1 MLLPTVT
8 VVLFQS
14 NVATKLITNS
24 GNEETGE
31 NFKVHISKLV
41 LKKKKIWELN
51 FVMGCVPNPPTYT
64 THLLIEEYPSKTRS
78 GNNLCKFRHKTRI

>member
-8 VVLFQS
+8 IVLFQS

-31 NFKVHISKLV
+31 NFKAHISKLV
-41 LKKKKIWELN
+41 LKKKK
-51 FVMGCVPNPPTYT
+51 
-64 THLLIEEYPSKTRS
+64 KS
-78 GNNLCKFRHKTRI
+78 GS

>member
-8 VVLFQS
+8 IVLFQS

-31 NFKVHISKLV
+31 NFKAHISKLV
-41 LKKKKIWELN
+41 LEKKKICSRLGVELGQVIWNLLVSWKPRKLHIPGKKNELN
-51 FVMGCVPNPPTYT
+51 EVTCMRTF
-64 THLLIEEYPSKTRS
+64 
-78 GNNLCKFRHKTRI
+78 

>member
-8 VVLFQS
+8 IVLFQS

-41 LKKKKIWELN
+41 LKKKK
-51 FVMGCVPNPPTYT
+51 
-64 THLLIEEYPSKTRS
+64 KS
-78 GNNLCKFRHKTRI
+78 GS